1 MAGEK
6 LYLCKNLDDVRKGI
20 KERWIPVPLNEDDA
34 VTIVQNLKRVRS
46 PESTAAPI
54 AQKKT
59 QVFLSAILAKV
70 KNPEIVLCADD
81 DSNTLGMTIGKWQVQ
96 CAQAGHMVNVVKN
109 PKVKEAVNEE
119 QKQAQTV
126 LNLQDALATINF

>member
-1 MAGEK
+1 MAHEK
-6 LYLCKNLDDVRKGI
+6 LFLSKSMDDVRKGI
-20 KERWIPVPLNEDDA
+20 IERWIPVPLNEDDA

-59 QVFLSAILAKV
+59 QVFLSAILAEV
-70 KNPEIVLCADD
+70 KNPDIILLADD
-81 DSNTLGMTIGKWQVQ
+81 DANTLGMTIGKWQVQ
-96 CAQAGHMVNVVKN
+96 CAQAGHMVNIVKN

-119 QKQAQTV
+119 QKQAQTI
-126 LNLQDALATINF
+126 LNLQEALGTIKL